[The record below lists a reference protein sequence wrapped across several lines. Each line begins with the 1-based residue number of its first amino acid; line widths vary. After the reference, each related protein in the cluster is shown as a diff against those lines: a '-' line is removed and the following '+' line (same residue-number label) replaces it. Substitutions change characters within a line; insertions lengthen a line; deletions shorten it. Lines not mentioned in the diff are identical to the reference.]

1 MKLQVLLS
9 AMYLDGYDYINSLH
23 ISGDCLVINQC
34 DNNCTEHIPEGFRTI
49 TYIETT
55 ERGLSK
61 SRNMAIENA
70 TADICILCDNDVEYV
85 ENYESLIGSAFRDYP
100 DADIIIFFIKR
111 KEKPT
116 PNYSS
121 IRNMNYLSV
130 MKIFSP
136 EIAFRRQIIKEKQ
149 IKFHELFGAGAHY
162 YMGEENIFLYDCLRA
177 GLKIKYI
184 PVKIAE
190 LRETQSTWFTGYEEH
205 FFVSRG
211 ANYCAMT
218 KGFSW
223 FLILQFA
230 IRKKALYA
238 EKASVWKA
246 IRLMLK
252 GRKEYIVLCK
262 EKQTR

>member
-1 MKLQVLLS
+1 MKFQVLLS
-9 AMYLDGYDYINSLH
+9 AMYLEGYDYINSLH
-23 ISGDCLVINQC
+23 ISSDCLVVNQC
-34 DNNCTEHIPEGFRTI
+34 ESNHKEVISEKTRVI

-70 TADICILCDNDVEYV
+70 DADVCILCDNDVEYV
-85 ENYESLIGSAFRDYP
+85 ENYESLICDAFHNYP
-100 DADIIIFFIKR
+100 DADIIIFYIKR
-111 KEKPT
+111 KEKPK
-116 PNYSS
+116 PNYKT
-121 IRNMNYLSV
+121 IRSMNYLSV

-136 EIAFRRQIIKEKQ
+136 EIAFRRQIIEEKQ
-149 IKFHELFGAGAHY
+149 IRFHELFGAGAHY

-177 GLKIKYI
+177 GLNIKYI

-190 LRETQSTWFTGYEEH
+190 LRETQSTWFTGYDEH

-218 KGFSW
+218 RNLSL
-223 FLILQFA
+223 FLIVQFA
-230 IRKKALYA
+230 IRKRGLYS
-238 EKASVWKA
+238 EKVSMWKA
-246 IRLMLK
+246 ISLMLK

-262 EKQTR
+262 EKLTR